1 MESEP
6 RKPKIGQ
13 NQLKMI
19 SQAFEGDLKCLGSLP
34 VPLFDSSCSEIR
46 SKMSRLVHMHVI
58 NLVIIFIT
66 ENYYIKLN
74 AVPANGNRDR
84 SLI

>member
-6 RKPKIGQ
+6 RKPKSVKI
-13 NQLKMI
+13 QLKMI
-19 SQAFEGDLKCLGSLP
+19 SQASEGDLMCLGSLS
-34 VPLFDSSCSEIR
+34 VPLFDSSCTKTR
-46 SKMSRLVHMHVI
+46 SRIPRMVHMHVI